1 MLTKE
6 DILKDGHDDNDE
18 GMQVDGDDDNEA
30 RMQVDSVDQQCTDEQ
45 YTETEDNNEYFL
57 ELLKADTTVV
67 SDGNSLKSD
76 ISDLAHQIT
85 SQTYSCHNNDILR
98 TVKKQ
103 MQSAFSLM
111 NHHNAVD
118 NDTDSETVFQKTLE
132 VAPNSNSSQ
141 QLRFHSTKNKRS
153 TKKRWAK
160 PDRNEEENTKSKMRR
175 IVASVCGI
183 CWKEE
188 DREQSNGTSEIK
200 WLGCEI
206 CGLWV
211 HKSCTKQNSDNDQY
225 ICSPCI
231 KSNTQ

>member
-1 MLTKE
+1 MYTCTCLDSTVHSTICKHIHLLCMLTKE
-6 DILKDGHDDNDE
+6 DILKDGHDGNE

-45 YTETEDNNEYFL
+45 YTETEDNNEYFM

-118 NDTDSETVFQKTLE
+118 NNTDSETVFQKNTRGGSKFQQFTTLAVSFNQKQE
-132 VAPNSNSSQ
+132 VYQEA
-141 QLRFHSTKNKRS
+141 
-153 TKKRWAK
+153 
-160 PDRNEEENTKSKMRR
+160 
-175 IVASVCGI
+175 
-183 CWKEE
+183 
-188 DREQSNGTSEIK
+188 
-200 WLGCEI
+200 LG
-206 CGLWV
+206 
-211 HKSCTKQNSDNDQY
+211 QA
-225 ICSPCI
+225 
-231 KSNTQ
+231 